1 MGDIAVADAVY
12 ETEWRSQQYNKTI
25 QEEIERLKHEVLQ
38 EGLQVEEEGLTDI
51 IRKKT
56 KQVDV
61 VETSTNVAQYSRN
74 FNDPVVVIIN

>member
-61 VETSTNVAQYSRN
+61 FETSTTNGMYSRN
-74 FNDPVVVIIN
+74 LNDPVVVS